1 MRVKKLTIGKYLQPG
16 FQFNRKL
23 MKIVMRWC
31 RNVTCYVILIKFN
44 ASGVRNSDKLKNP
57 TAPLESYGKFSSLTP
72 FHDRVQVEAVETLR
86 PRTRVQQKKFNILV
100 HFFIYCIYTTVLSNH
115 QGFWIP
121 YESNSILADTERIQ
135 DPLIIFRHPYPVV
148 LPDISDTLD
157 GKQRYPTYQTQGLG
171 C

>member
-1 MRVKKLTIGKYLQPG
+1 MRVKKLTS

-23 MKIVMRWC
+23 MKIMMRWC
-31 RNVTCYVILIKFN
+31 RNVTCYVILIKLN

-72 FHDRVQVEAVETLR
+72 FHDRVQVEAVETLK

-100 HFFIYCIYTTVLSNH
+100 HFFLYCIYTTVLSNH

-121 YESNSILADTERIQ
+121 YESNSILADTETNWLSFAIHIRSY
-135 DPLIIFRHPYPVV
+135 F
-148 LPDISDTLD
+148 PDISDTLD